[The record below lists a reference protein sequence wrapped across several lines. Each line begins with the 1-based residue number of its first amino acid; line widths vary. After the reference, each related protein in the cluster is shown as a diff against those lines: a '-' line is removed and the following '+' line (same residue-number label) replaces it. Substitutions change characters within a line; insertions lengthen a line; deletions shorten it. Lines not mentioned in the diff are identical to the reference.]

1 MRASAPKQLGGVL
14 DSVIQN
20 LGLGPRLKKAEAL
33 DKWGDIV
40 GEQIARVTKP
50 VRVEGETLVI
60 HVTSSVWRNELVF
73 LKRELI
79 VKVNKAMQQDIIKDI
94 IFR

>member
-14 DSVIQN
+14 ESVIQN
-20 LGLGPRLKKAEAL
+20 LGLGQRLKKAEAL
-33 DKWGDIV
+33 DRWSEIV
-40 GEQIARVTKP
+40 GEQIARVTVP
-50 VRVEGETLVI
+50 VRVEGDTLVV

-79 VKVNKAMQQDIIKDI
+79 TKINKSVQKDLIKDI

>member
-14 DSVIQN
+14 EAVIQN
-20 LGLGPRLKKAEAL
+20 LGLGQRLKKAEAL
-33 DKWGDIV
+33 DRWSEIV
-40 GEQIARVTKP
+40 GEQIARVTVP
-50 VRVEGETLVI
+50 VRVEGDTLVV

-79 VKVNKAMQQDIIKDI
+79 AKINKAVQKDLIKDI

>member
-1 MRASAPKQLGGVL
+1 MRTAVPKQLGGVL
-14 DSVIQN
+14 ASVIQN
-20 LGLGPRLKKAEAL
+20 LGIGQRLKKAEAL
-33 DKWGDIV
+33 DRWNEIV
-40 GEQIARVTKP
+40 GEQIARVTVP
-50 VRVEGETLVI
+50 VRVEGETLVV

-79 VKVNKAMQQDIIKDI
+79 AKVNKAVQKDLIKDI